1 MDDWRLNGQEEYLYK
16 ARLQKK
22 KFESAADSFYHEHC
36 DFCYAKFSN
45 YDEDLHWGYY
55 FDKGNYHD
63 FWICDT
69 CYNDFKVQFEW
80 TVDLSAWSE

>member
-22 KFESAADSFYHEHC
+22 KFESDDDFFDHVHC
-36 DFCYAKFSN
+36 DFCYAKISN
-45 YDEDLHWGYY
+45 YAEDLHWGYY
-55 FDKGNYHD
+55 FEKGDYLY

-80 TVDLSAWSE
+80 TVDLSLWSE